1 MRADRSH
8 SSTINQPLVSVVLL
22 SYNRPQLLGRALETV
37 LSQSWPNV
45 ELIVVDNRSA
55 ASDEIARLVE
65 RYPRARLLANPVNL
79 GFTSGMNEGIA
90 EARGQFVYLTEDDIE
105 MEPDC
110 LQVLVEY
117 LAGHPDV
124 GLAGPIMLNHH
135 NGTVRCA
142 GGHFELGTV
151 YRMTIHGADA
161 PFAAS
166 NFPEPYSVTFLP
178 GATMMTRLDLLRD
191 LHGFRD
197 EFFMYV
203 EDIDLCARVLRRGL
217 TIAVVPR
224 ARVSHH
230 LPEPG
235 VAPTL
240 EFHKVKNLSALY
252 LMHAPLRVLPL
263 FVFRYGML
271 GAIRALAS
279 GRVGSHLRA
288 WAWTFWNTPRLLTER
303 RQFHASA
310 TPPAAPVS

>member
-1 MRADRSH
+1 MTDTNLIGFGQAQADCAPSCFKQVDGYNFGLGVIRSGAW
-8 SSTINQPLVSVVLL
+8 IMQNPLVGGYSATESYLPPEKVGISV
-22 SYNRPQLLGRALETV
+22 A
-37 LSQSWPNV
+37 
-45 ELIVVDNRSA
+45 
-55 ASDEIARLVE
+55 
-65 RYPRARLLANPVNL
+65 
-79 GFTSGMNEGIA
+79 
-90 EARGQFVYLTEDDIE
+90 
-105 MEPDC
+105 
-110 LQVLVEY
+110 
-117 LAGHPDV
+117 
-124 GLAGPIMLNHH
+124 
-135 NGTVRCA
+135 
-142 GGHFELGTV
+142 
-151 YRMTIHGADA
+151 
-161 PFAAS
+161 
-166 NFPEPYSVTFLP
+166 VTFLP

-230 LPEPG
+230 LPERS

-252 LMHAPLRVLPL
+252 LMHAPLRVLHL
-263 FVFRYGML
+263 FVCRYGML

-310 TPPAAPVS
+310 APPAAPVS